1 MWPNATQNQRLR
13 LIPSS
18 LEEEVVVMD
27 VRAAMDVVMEATVEV
42 MAEEVM
48 AEEDLAEDLDSLDK

>member
-1 MWPNATQNQRLR
+1 MLNQRLR

-18 LEEEVVVMD
+18 LEEVLD
-27 VRAAMDVVMEATVEV
+27 VREAMAVVMEATVEV

-48 AEEDLAEDLDSLDK
+48 AEEDLDSLDK